1 MAAANETIMDCL
13 DPQGESSYLYLAD
26 GSNPIEARS
35 FGAPVSVSGEVV
47 FNTGMVGYPEAL
59 TDPSYRGQILVLT
72 YPLIGNYG
80 VPDESIKDD
89 YGLPKFFESKEIHI
103 SGLVVSSYSW
113 KHSHWAA
120 QKSLATWLKENNIPG
135 VCGVDTRELTKNLR
149 EQGSILG
156 RLEVKTKENE
166 VDFGRPNSP
175 TMFEDPYMRNLVA
188 EVSTKEVTV
197 YGKGNSPKI
206 IAYDCGMKFNII
218 RYLVDTHRAELT
230 VVPFNYDL
238 EANPDNIEWEGLF
251 LSNGPGDP
259 TMCSQTVKSI
269 KYALELEPP
278 RPIFGICLGSQLLA
292 LAAGANT
299 YKLKYGNRGM
309 NQPCIDL
316 RTGRCYITPQN
327 HGFAVDAKSLPPLW
341 KPLFLNANDLTNEG
355 IVHTTKPFFSVQFHP
370 EASGGPCD
378 TAFLFEKFVGET
390 RGESQ
395 PLILQNGLSY
405 ERKTYKKVLLV
416 GSGGL
421 SIGQAG
427 EFDYSGS
434 QCIKALKEENIEVI
448 LINPNIA
455 TVQTSQEKEE
465 TARTADRVYFLP
477 IRAKV
482 VMDIIHKEKP
492 DGIIVSMGGQTALN
506 VGVEL
511 WRSGEL
517 QKAGVEIL
525 GTQIPV
531 IEATED
537 REIFSE
543 KLKEIGETIALSYSA
558 TDIVTAKEAAN
569 KIGYPV
575 LIRAAYA
582 LGGLGSGFAADDEE
596 LEEMAAKAFTT
607 SDQILIDQDL
617 RGWKELEYEVVR
629 DNSDNCI
636 TVCNMENF
644 DPLGIHTGDSIVV
657 APSQTLTNREYFML
671 RRTALKVVR
680 HLGIVGECNIQYA
693 LHPESERYCIIEVNA
708 RLSRSS
714 ALASKATGYPLA
726 YVATKLSLGKNL
738 VSIQNSITKT
748 TTACFEPS
756 LDYCVVKMPRWDL
769 KKFNRVS
776 NKLGSSMLSVGEVMA
791 IGRTFEEVIQK
802 ACRMVN
808 PNLAGLDGEDSHIV
822 DDDAN
827 LEDKL
832 RIPTDERL
840 FAVQLALERGWS
852 VDKIFELTKID
863 PWFLSKLHNIA
874 TMRNACKHSGSLDE
888 LVKKNPRQRLRKLK
902 MAGFSDRQIAKYVGL
917 PQTREGEYQVRNM
930 RKKFGVIP
938 VVKQIDTLAAEFPA
952 QTNYLYMTY
961 SGDTDDVDMIESE
974 DDIKPSYRSSVLFG
988 SDSTVLD
995 SPTFQRRARTLSTGQ
1010 TVKNLLTA
1018 KERGVIVLGCGAYC
1032 IGSSVEFDWCAVS
1045 CIRQLRRD
1053 GFKSIIINYNPETV
1067 STDYDESDRLYFEE
1081 LSLER
1086 VMDIYER
1093 ENPVGV
1099 VVSVGGQ
1106 IPNNLAGPLRD
1117 SGANILGTDATD
1129 IERAEDRHQ
1138 FSKMLDNMSIGQPE
1152 WSVLQSTDEAIKFSN
1167 KVGFPVLVRPSF
1179 VLSGAAMRVA
1189 STESQLK
1196 NFLELAED
1204 VSGDKPVVVTKFVEG
1219 AKEIEFDAVAS
1230 RGEILNYAIG
1240 EHLENAGVHSG
1251 DATVVLPAQ
1260 KLYVKTIKHVKR
1272 YASSIAKALRI
1283 TGPFNIQFMAKG
1295 NQVQVIECNL
1305 RASRTFPFVS
1315 KTFNHNFISLATKAM
1330 TSLEVEPYKFS
1341 LLDIDYVCVKAPMFS
1356 FTRLRGAD
1364 PSLGVEMASTGEVAC
1379 FGEDQNE
1386 AFMQSLLATTFQL
1399 PTKNHSILLSIATT
1413 EKRFEFAESVQSLVK
1428 LGKYTL
1434 YGTPGTCQYYKEKY
1448 DIDLKV
1454 VTKPMNESDDGPG
1467 TALHEIKKGNIDL
1480 VINVSDGTGRKDE
1493 LTAGYLIRR
1502 ASVDFGTS
1510 LITNVKCAVELII
1523 CLERGMD
1530 KKDAFIPRHIGE
1542 YYKIPSVGWTLK
1554 I

>member
-1 MAAANETIMDCL
+1 
-13 DPQGESSYLYLAD
+13 
-26 GSNPIEARS
+26 
-35 FGAPVSVSGEVV
+35 
-47 FNTGMVGYPEAL
+47 
-59 TDPSYRGQILVLT
+59 
-72 YPLIGNYG
+72 
-80 VPDESIKDD
+80 
-89 YGLPKFFESKEIHI
+89 
-103 SGLVVSSYSW
+103 
-113 KHSHWAA
+113 
-120 QKSLATWLKENNIPG
+120 
-135 VCGVDTRELTKNLR
+135 
-149 EQGSILG
+149 
-156 RLEVKTKENE
+156 
-166 VDFGRPNSP
+166 
-175 TMFEDPYMRNLVA
+175 
-188 EVSTKEVTV
+188 
-197 YGKGNSPKI
+197 
-206 IAYDCGMKFNII
+206 
-218 RYLVDTHRAELT
+218 
-230 VVPFNYDL
+230 
-238 EANPDNIEWEGLF
+238 
-251 LSNGPGDP
+251 
-259 TMCSQTVKSI
+259 
-269 KYALELEPP
+269 
-278 RPIFGICLGSQLLA
+278 
-292 LAAGANT
+292 
-299 YKLKYGNRGM
+299 
-309 NQPCIDL
+309 
-316 RTGRCYITPQN
+316 
-327 HGFAVDAKSLPPLW
+327 
-341 KPLFLNANDLTNEG
+341 
-355 IVHTTKPFFSVQFHP
+355 
-370 EASGGPCD
+370 
-378 TAFLFEKFVGET
+378 
-390 RGESQ
+390 
-395 PLILQNGLSY
+395 
-405 ERKTYKKVLLV
+405 
-416 GSGGL
+416 
-421 SIGQAG
+421 
-427 EFDYSGS
+427 
-434 QCIKALKEENIEVI
+434 

-455 TVQTSQEKEE
+455 TVQTSQEKDE
-465 TARTADRVYFLP
+465 ASRGADRVYFLP
-477 IRAKV
+477 ITPDV
-482 VMDIIHKEKP
+482 VMDVIRKEKP

-511 WRSGEL
+511 WRAGEL
-517 QKAGVEIL
+517 QKAKVDIL

-558 TDIVTAKEAAN
+558 TTIDEALDAAN

-582 LGGLGSGFAADDEE
+582 LGGLGSGFAENDEE
-596 LEEMAAKAFTT
+596 LKEMAAKAFTT

-629 DNSDNCI
+629 DNCDNCI

-693 LHPESERYCIIEVNA
+693 LHPDSERYCIIEVNA

-756 LDYCVVKMPRWDL
+756 LDYCVLKMPRWDL
-769 KKFNRVS
+769 KKFSKVS
-776 NKLGSSMLSVGEVMA
+776 NKLGSSMLSVGEVMS

-808 PNLAGLDGEDSHIV
+808 PSLTGLDGEDAKIIDE
-822 DDDAN
+822 DDN
-827 LEDKL
+827 LEEKL

-840 FAVQLALERGWS
+840 FAVQLALEKGWS
-852 VDKIFELTKID
+852 VDKVFELTKID
-863 PWFLSKLHNIA
+863 RWFLNKLQNIA
-874 TMRNACKHSGSLDE
+874 SMRRACKAAGSLQE
-888 LVKKNPRQRLRKLK
+888 LLKENPRGRLRSLK
-902 MAGFSDRQIAKYVGL
+902 MAGFSDSQIARYVGC
-917 PQTREGEYQVRNM
+917 PPGFQGEQQVRAL
-930 RKKFGVIP
+930 RKKFSVIP
-938 VVKQIDTLAAEFPA
+938 VVKQIDTLAAEYPA

-961 SGDTDDVDMIESE
+961 SGDTDDVHVDHHDEE
-974 DDIKPSYRSSVLFG
+974 LTPSYKSHVLNRSAS
-988 SDSTVLD
+988 SLD
-995 SPTFQRRARTLSTGQ
+995 SPTFQRRARALSTGQ
-1010 TVKNLLTA
+1010 NVKNLISA

-1093 ENPVGV
+1093 ELPVGV

-1117 SGANILGTDATD
+1117 CGANILGTDASD
-1129 IERAEDRHQ
+1129 IERAEDRFQ
-1138 FSKMLDNMSIGQPE
+1138 FSQMLDNMSIGQPE
-1152 WSVLQSTDEAIKFSN
+1152 WSVLQSKEEAIEFSN

-1189 STESQLK
+1189 STESELK
-1196 NFLELAED
+1196 NFLELAAD
-1204 VSGDKPVVVTKFVEG
+1204 VSGDKPVVVTKFIEE
-1219 AKEIEFDAVAS
+1219 AKEIEFDGVANK
-1230 RGEILNYAIG
+1230 GVILNYAIG

-1272 YASSIAKALRI
+1272 YASSIAQALRI

-1295 NQVQVIECNL
+1295 NEVQVIECNL

-1330 TSLEVEPYKFS
+1330 TGLNPEPYRIN

-1364 PSLGVEMASTGEVAC
+1364 PNLGVEMASTGEVAC

-1386 AFMQSLLATTFQL
+1386 AFMQALLATNFKM
-1399 PTKNHSILLSIATT
+1399 PDKNKSILISLAT
-1413 EKRFEFAESVQSLVK
+1413 EQKRFEFAESVVALHK
-1428 LGKYTL
+1428 LNRYKL
-1434 YGTPGTCQYYKEKY
+1434 YATPGTAQYYKEHHNL
-1448 DIDLKV
+1448 DLIV
-1454 VTKPMNESDDGPG
+1454 VEKTTDENDDSPG
-1467 TALHEIKKGNIDL
+1467 TAVHEIKQGNIDL
-1480 VINVSDGTGRKDE
+1480 TINVSDGTSRRE
-1493 LTAGYLIRR
+1493 EITSGYLIRR

-1510 LITNVKCAVELII
+1510 LITNIKCATELVV

-1530 KKDAFIPRHIGE
+1530 KKGAFVPRHIQE
-1542 YYKIPSVGWTLK
+1542 FYTIPTGGWTLK
-1554 I
+1554 D